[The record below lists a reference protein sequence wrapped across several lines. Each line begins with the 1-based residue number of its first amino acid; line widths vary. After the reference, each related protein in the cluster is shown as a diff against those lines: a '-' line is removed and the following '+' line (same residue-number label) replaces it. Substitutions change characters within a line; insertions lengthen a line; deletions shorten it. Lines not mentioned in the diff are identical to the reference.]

1 MPVEV
6 HIPLTLRLDPA
17 LARAEHLAE
26 VEAAV
31 SAAARRALA
40 EVDAEVIAPRG
51 GYAVPRLHAPTF
63 TWAGAAAALSR
74 DWQQD
79 AERAVSAGLR
89 AAVAATPNTAAAR
102 LTQAPEPV
110 PAAPRDRMERGR
122 RRGGRYRIP
131 SYAGG
136 TADVPIYMAGPEA
149 PEVDRDTQR
158 VRLWAW
164 DGSDADYLRQ
174 SIGRFLL
181 TVPDSH
187 APLGQPVGVLLIVPG
202 AYAVVVVKVTQR
214 ADGRLYYRHVANFE
228 VGQSVQRTEIDDEGD
243 VAVSGGAMPTAPR
256 VTLRKVV
263 PVGGAEAYLRERY
276 YEVAR
281 EILAQEGA
289 SLDADMREALDAH
302 AASAAGSLIHKQGY
316 LAALEAPG
324 DTTWCS
330 VPPDAFPG
338 SSLAVFP
345 MTHVAPRA
353 EAYGK
358 DGGDVAAA
366 GTAEDGG
373 AGVDANAG
381 ADGRENAGA
390 GGGRR
395 GAAFGGP
402 APGEA
407 LTGPAAFYPASP
419 DGTTVELGLGSL
431 NGEPSLDELGRFG
444 DALSRLMRQIA
455 FRLEMPEGDH
465 CGSFAIAAAYMI
477 GVRASSV
484 ATHAETAPSSTRPT
498 PGGGGNLGSI
508 DMAPERSR
516 AVQVMRYVAGVTP
529 LLTRFQHLMV
539 EVYDLPPIK
548 RMITGTFEG
557 DGVGWALAFYKRYSP
572 TVERATGALFKRT
585 CQIVMLQLLRA
596 SEQQIRARLANMDR
610 YYGQVRAL
618 ILGLVA
624 PEADLRQLR
633 DRLREDAAWSGETS
647 AMIGQVYSSWKDAR
661 GALTASLGQQV
672 LDEAALRDPG
682 GRKAGEIVRTPQGA
696 RIRDADGRLWS
707 VAELEQAI
715 AFRHGMA
722 TSVDPL
728 IHQFQDIPE
737 VVGAFRQN
745 PGAARAY
752 LESLLQ
758 EMLAN
763 NAEMQRKTKAE
774 DDFAF
779 LSGKISDDL
788 PNRTVPYT
796 SYKLQGV
803 HLLAHE
809 AVGDAFQGDRAYA
822 GGLDFVM
829 SVELGR
835 QGLVAFGQTVS
846 LLALAV
852 VCPPLAMVAGAGV
865 AAASYAD
872 AAGQARLY
880 GAMIDPEVILS
891 KAQVE
896 MDLFL
901 AELEVVMAA
910 IDVVVP
916 VLKTAG
922 AGARVVGRQGSA
934 AGVGAMGRHAR
945 RRFMDS
951 MAEQARHGIEVAVA
965 KEVLTEQAMGQVMP
979 LVLGPLM
986 REIHREITIGAGG
999 GAARS
1004 GPGGPVAPAAAEPV
1018 ADEAENALIQR
1029 LEEYQEGLRDE
1040 RLPSAEEAP

>member
-17 LARAEHLAE
+17 LARGEHLAE

-63 TWAGAAAALSR
+63 TWAGGAAALPR
-74 DWQQD
+74 DWRQD
-79 AERAVSAGLR
+79 AERAVSAGLQ
-89 AAVAATPNTAAAR
+89 AAVAAAPNTAGAK
-102 LTQAPEPV
+102 LSEAPEPV
-110 PAAPRDRMERGR
+110 PAAPRDRIERRR

-149 PEVDRDTQR
+149 PAIDRDTQR

-164 DGSDADYLRQ
+164 DGSDAEHLRQ

-187 APLGQPVGVLLIVPG
+187 APLGQPVGVLLAVPG

-214 ADGRLYYRHVANFE
+214 GEGRLFYRHVANFE
-228 VGQSVQRTEIDDEGD
+228 IGQSVHRTEIDDQGD
-243 VAVSGGAMPTAPR
+243 VSVSGGAMPTAPR
-256 VTLRKVV
+256 ATLRKLV

-276 YEVAR
+276 HEMAR
-281 EILAQEGA
+281 QILAPEGA
-289 SLDADMREALDAH
+289 TLDAAMRETLDDH
-302 AASAAGSLIHKQGY
+302 AASAAKSLIHKQGY
-316 LAALEAPG
+316 LAALETPG
-324 DTTWCS
+324 DATWCS
-330 VPPDAFPG
+330 VPADAFPE
-338 SSLAVFP
+338 STLTVFP
-345 MTHVAPRA
+345 MTHIAPRA
-353 EAYGK
+353 EKAGE
-358 DGGDVAAA
+358 DGGDVAGTGA
-366 GTAEDGG
+366 GEDSGAGG
-373 AGVDANAG
+373 AGVDG
-381 ADGRENAGA
+381 DAGA

-395 GAAFGGP
+395 GAAFGEP
-402 APGEA
+402 VPGEGLA
-407 LTGPAAFYPASP
+407 GPAAFYPASP
-419 DGTTVELGLGSL
+419 DGTTVELDLDAL

-444 DALSRLMRQIA
+444 EALRRLMRQIA
-455 FRLEMPEGDH
+455 YRLEMPEGDH
-465 CGSFAIAAAYMI
+465 CGSFAVAAAYMI

-484 ATHAETAPSSTRPT
+484 AAHAETAQSSTRPT

-539 EVYDLPPIK
+539 EVYDLPPVK
-548 RMITGTFEG
+548 RMITGTFED
-557 DGVGWALAFYKRYSP
+557 DGLGWALAFYKRYAP
-572 TVERATGALFKRT
+572 TVERATGTLFKRT

-596 SEQQIRARLANMDR
+596 SEQQIRARLDNMDR

-633 DRLREDAAWSGETS
+633 DRLREDAAWSGDSS
-647 AMIGQVYSSWKDAR
+647 AMIGQVYSSWKEAR
-661 GALTASLGQQV
+661 GALVTSLSQQV
-672 LDEAALRDPG
+672 LDEHALRHPG
-682 GRKAGEIVRTPQGA
+682 GGEVGEIVRTPQGA

-707 VAELEQAI
+707 IAELEQAI

-728 IHQFQDIPE
+728 IHQFQDIPD
-737 VVGAFRQN
+737 VVAAFRQS

-822 GGLDFVM
+822 SGIDFVM

-835 QGLVAFGQTVS
+835 QGLLAFGETVS
-846 LLALAV
+846 LLTLAV
-852 VCPPLAMVAGAGV
+852 LCPPLAIVAGAGL

-872 AAGQARLY
+872 AAEQTRLY
-880 GAMIDPEVILS
+880 GAMIDPEAILS
-891 KAQVE
+891 RAQVE

-901 AELEVVMAA
+901 AELEVVLSA
-910 IDVVVP
+910 IDVAVP

-922 AGARVVGRQGSA
+922 AGARVVRRQGIA

-965 KEVLTEQAMGQVMP
+965 KEVLTEQGMGQVMP

-999 GAARS
+999 QS
-1004 GPGGPVAPAAAEPV
+1004 GPGAQAGPGVPAVPAAAGPV
-1018 ADEAENALIQR
+1018 ADEPENALIQR

-1040 RLPSAEEAP
+1040 SLPSAEEAP